1 MKSDFFVKLKNQ
13 SSTIMLSVG
22 NKYYVRDL
30 LYDIIS
36 NAWPAR
42 SVLLSVRDGRKIVI
56 CVTYGKWCQRS
67 LWHQLDLAS
76 CELHSWNHLL
86 DGDLCKH
93 FFVWQISLFSCFQS
107 QFDQIVEPHLFY
119 AVSQLQ
125 AQQLMTS
132 QIRFHIEY
140 LIQTDNI
147 LLLIFLIKI
156 YEKSSLIAGF

>member
-93 FFVWQISLFSCFQS
+93 FFVWQIFSFFLFSITIWS
-107 QFDQIVEPHLFY
+107 NRWATSILR
-119 AVSQLQ
+119 VSQLQ